1 MRTGWIRIGKKR
13 YYFKKNGK
21 PKKGWLKKNGSYY
34 TKESHVKFPQV
45 QKYQEVDE
53 RNGKF
58 LKNMNYMVAYATERM
73 ENKAVRLQFVNLCAV
88 LKVGFKAGTT
98 KTFLDGNGNNAGIR
112 KIVLLNR
119 IPRLKLVPLGAQ
131 EARGTRGVAVK
142 CIDITKNADCEGSV
156 LGCNRRSC
164 SKARVSNRIRYP
176 GSPRSKRWMP
186 AVWGIP
192 LRRQA
197 KALSIPPGE
206 YAGNG
211 ETQRN

>member
-1 MRTGWIRIGKKR
+1 MG
-13 YYFKKNGK
+13 
-21 PKKGWLKKNGSYY
+21 GSYGRSGRY
-34 TKESHVKFPQV
+34 PDLLGLKGAQAEGQV
-45 QKYQEVDE
+45 S
-53 RNGKF
+53 
-58 LKNMNYMVAYATERM
+58 
-73 ENKAVRLQFVNLCAV
+73 
-88 LKVGFKAGTT
+88 
-98 KTFLDGNGNNAGIR
+98 R